1 MPSPAVT
8 VTVTAT
14 DSGQPPL
21 GLQQIFTLP
30 VTDVDLSDLQLPSIV
45 ISSSRVA
52 EDAVAGTEVGALYD
66 LNHTISD
73 TVHFT
78 LLKDKQNLFE
88 VNGGLLGFLC
98 VGRVGSGRGSL
109 LLKQK
114 SFAWSSRQCCSLSF
128 SLVHS
133 RSLADCLNI

>member
-1 MPSPAVT
+1 MLTKAIPVEVLSMPSPAVT

-88 VNGGLLGFLC
+88 VNGGLLFFC
-98 VGRVGSGRGSL
+98 VWVGWGVDG
-109 LLKQK
+109 
-114 SFAWSSRQCCSLSF
+114 
-128 SLVHS
+128 
-133 RSLADCLNI
+133 LACF

>member
-21 GLQQIFTLP
+21 GLQQSFTLP

-88 VNGGLLGFLC
+88 VKGGLLFLC
-98 VGRVGSGRGSL
+98 VCVWVGWGVD
-109 LLKQK
+109 KVAC
-114 SFAWSSRQCCSLSF
+114 F
-128 SLVHS
+128 
-133 RSLADCLNI
+133 